1 MEYVYYILIILCLM
15 TCILVIAR
23 WANQS
28 RLSYD
33 PVALADRARK
43 LKRKEIQRQ
52 AKAAQ
57 RQSKLSSNSR
67 KRNPVMKRELS
78 RIPTPW
84 GWPQYDEDGDI
95 KSGEGDFSTSL
106 HRLAD
111 RLIHEKKTVQDQAY
125 VDKRNASMRA
135 LLEDRYGRSS
145 RMAEIKYRN
154 VRAPLLRDPNAPHDQ
169 MDNFPSGKAD
179 QIAAMLKNQSGSQEG
194 RPLPSSRDATRT
206 DLKNLKKPW
215 GW

>member
-1 MEYVYYILIILCLM
+1 
-15 TCILVIAR
+15 
-23 WANQS
+23 
-28 RLSYD
+28 
-33 PVALADRARK
+33 
-43 LKRKEIQRQ
+43 
-52 AKAAQ
+52 
-57 RQSKLSSNSR
+57 
-67 KRNPVMKRELS
+67 MKRELS

-111 RLIHEKKTVQDQAY
+111 SLIHEKKTVQDQAY

-154 VRAPLLRDPNAPHDQ
+154 VRAPLIRDPNAPHDQ
-169 MDNFPSGKAD
+169 MDNFPSGKTD
-179 QIAAMLKNQSGSQEG
+179 QLAAMLKNQSGSQEG
-194 RPLPSSRDATRT
+194 KPLSSSRDATRA
-206 DLKNLKKPW
+206 DLKNLKIPW